1 MLATLVLIG
10 LTAYSPAQDS
20 SRSDVVIADFEGD
33 DYGGWKTEGQAFGDR
48 PAGTLPGQMAV
59 SGYLGRGLVNSFNGG
74 TTRPGR

>member
-48 PAGTLPGQMAV
+48 PAR
-59 SGYLGRGLVNSFNGG
+59 GRSPVRWRFQDISAEGS
-74 TTRPGR
+74 